1 MEKGWVGR
9 PGLGVCVWDYCVLKF
24 NECSNQ
30 HVTILEHK
38 NIYDNVP

>member
-9 PGLGVCVWDYCVLKF
+9 PWPRGMCLGYCVLKF

-30 HVTILEHK
+30 HVTVLEHK
-38 NIYDNVP
+38 NICDDMP